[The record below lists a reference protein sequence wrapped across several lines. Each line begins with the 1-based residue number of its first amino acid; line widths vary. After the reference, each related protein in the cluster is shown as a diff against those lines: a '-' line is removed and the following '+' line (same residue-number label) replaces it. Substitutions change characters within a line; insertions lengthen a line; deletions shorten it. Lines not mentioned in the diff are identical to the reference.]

1 MTILPNL
8 AGDVKLDE
16 IVPLQ
21 KEGMSTLKVKAS
33 SFVTDSF

>member
-1 MTILPNL
+1 MIILPNM
-8 AGDVKLDE
+8 ARDVKLHE

-21 KEGMSTLKVKAS
+21 KEGMSMLKVKAS